1 MMNLRPGKKIEPC
14 PNFLGGVCT
23 TNLNSMISEMSPSI
37 QSFFSNIPSLRLR
50 KDIWTHFPV
59 CLIKL
64 PYSHDGRD
72 RYAVQWHQKNLE
84 AWGQHIPQYTS
95 IAQIRLIKA
104 LAASE
109 KWSLER
115 PQKPGDLCVIAM
127 NFSEQPREFEHLPAM
142 SVGTISSIEDLKD
155 AFPVCWKTH
164 KNRHTLEFHNTMVRA
179 MATVRGVD
187 ELVIR
192 NEVLSQMLPALEKSG
207 WVIESKKANSSE
219 ICTIHK

>member
-1 MMNLRPGKKIEPC
+1 
-14 PNFLGGVCT
+14 
-23 TNLNSMISEMSPSI
+23 MSPSLL
-37 QSFFSNIPSLRLR
+37 STFENVPSLRLR

-84 AWGQHIPQYTS
+84 SWGQHIPQYTA

-109 KWSLER
+109 KWSIER

-127 NFSEQPREFEHLPAM
+127 NFSEQPREFEHLPSM
-142 SVGTISSIEDLKD
+142 SAESISCIDDLKD
-155 AFPVCWKTH
+155 VFPVCWKTQ

-179 MATVRGVD
+179 MANTRGVD

-192 NEVLSQMLPALEKSG
+192 HEVLAQMLPALEKSG
-207 WVIESKKANSSE
+207 WVVEPKNKINSSE
-219 ICTIHK
+219 ICVIHK

>member
-1 MMNLRPGKKIEPC
+1 MI
-14 PNFLGGVCT
+14 
-23 TNLNSMISEMSPSI
+23 NSESMSPSFL
-37 QSFFSNIPSLRLR
+37 STFSNVPSLRLR

-64 PYSHDGRD
+64 PYSQDGRD

-84 AWGQHIPQYTS
+84 SWGQHIPQYTT
-95 IAQIRLIKA
+95 IAQIRLIKS

-109 KWSLER
+109 KWSMER

-127 NFSEQPREFEHLPAM
+127 KFSEEPREFDHLPSM
-142 SVGTISSIEDLKD
+142 SAGSIASIEDLKD
-155 AFPVCWKTH
+155 AFPVCWKTQ

-179 MATVRGVD
+179 MAHARGVD

-192 NEVLSQMLPALEKSG
+192 HEVLAQMLPALEKSG
-207 WVIESKKANSSE
+207 WVVEPKSKPNSSE
-219 ICTIHK
+219 ICVVHK